1 MKPIKPIKPFIF
13 INISIL
19 FAIITYFI
27 ITKYNQTYA
36 NKKYI
41 YKENFLQEADYNKLL
56 YELKQY
62 DERLDASKENYN
74 NVVRYNLV
82 IDNNS
87 PSSLNPIAT
96 ILKKYQREIKN
107 LTHNPNIYLANNF
120 PIEYRKYVPGS
131 FMKKHKDT
139 LIYKIPQYECVLT
152 LSNTTDSVTKMDDTL
167 IKATP
172 NSLLIVKA
180 LGVEHEVTKVTKGE
194 RKFLKFIFTETDERV

>member
-1 MKPIKPIKPFIF
+1 MKRMKQIKPFIF
-13 INISIL
+13 INISII
-19 FAIITYFI
+19 FGIITYFI
-27 ITKYNQTYA
+27 INKYNKTYS

-41 YKENFLQEADYNKLL
+41 YKENFLQEADFNKLL

-62 DERLDASKENYN
+62 DERLTASKENYDS
-74 NVVRYNLV
+74 VVRYNLV

-87 PSSLNPIAT
+87 TSSLNPVAT
-96 ILKKYQREIKN
+96 ILKKYQREIIN
-107 LTHNPNIYLANNF
+107 LTHNPNIYLATNF

-131 FMKKHKDT
+131 FMKKHKDV

-152 LSNTTDSVTKMDDTL
+152 LSNTTDSVTKMEDIP

-180 LGVEHEVTKVTKGE
+180 LGVEHEVTEVIKGE
-194 RKFLKFIFTETDERV
+194 RKFIKFIFTETDERV